1 MKSKDN
7 VHRCPWCGNFV
18 SVQSIGNFIT
28 KEKCCSY
35 CNHHCIRRIGR
46 YTFFLIL
53 IICLIIISFNI
64 RAYIALSLM
73 FLIECILSYFNFID
87 SFVKSIKS
95 LEKSFPTKG
104 YKVTITLFPNQSK
117 RQFLND
123 TVIPIVFVNKE
134 GNAAS
139 SVCCVRVENRKSTK
153 AGVECDLKLLE
164 FGETP
169 QEETNIIYLYNKGEI
184 IATGTVISKLP
195 ISF

>member
-18 SVQSIGNFIT
+18 SVQNIGNFIT
-28 KEKCCSY
+28 EEKCCSY
-35 CNHHCIRRIGR
+35 CNHHCCRKIGR

-64 RAYIALSLM
+64 RAYIAFSLM
-73 FLIECILSYFNFID
+73 FLIECILACFNFTNP
-87 SFVKSIKS
+87 FVKSIKS

-134 GNAAS
+134 GNAVS

-195 ISF
+195 VSY